1 MQNKPTDSSF
11 PEAWCGQWTGE
22 LRMYNLTKT
31 DTIEMGVTISKIKDS
46 LFDWKIIY
54 GADTL
59 SGARN
64 YKLVCLGNDAYLI
77 DEGNGIRLTAHYF
90 QGTLLSRFSV
100 MNTLL
105 DCKYQLQGDR
115 MTFEII
121 SGKEIFS
128 NTTGDT
134 IFNKDTIPIVRNFA
148 VRNYQKAE
156 LFRLK

>member
-1 MQNKPTDSSF
+1 MENNLWGRFPSGGREITNCSF
-11 PEAWCGQWTGE
+11 
-22 LRMYNLTKT
+22 
-31 DTIEMGVTISKIKDS
+31 V
-46 LFDWKIIY
+46 
-54 GADTL
+54 
-59 SGARN
+59 
-64 YKLVCLGNDAYLI
+64 GNDAYVI
-77 DEGNGIRLTAHYF
+77 DEGNGIRLTWPIIF
-90 QGTLLSRFSV
+90 RVTLLSRFSV

-105 DCKYQLQGDR
+105 DCKYAIAKGDR